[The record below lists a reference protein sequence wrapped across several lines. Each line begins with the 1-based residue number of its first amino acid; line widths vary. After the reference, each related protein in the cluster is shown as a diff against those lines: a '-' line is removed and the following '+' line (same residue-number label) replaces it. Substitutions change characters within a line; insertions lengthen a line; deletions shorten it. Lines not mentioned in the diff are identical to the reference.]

1 MANLN
6 KLLVHVPSDL
16 CDGFKTKYVNGTD
29 RSYDNKVVFLEDTQ
43 EIFTQGK
50 LYGTNVKAFDNLK
63 KLIGEI
69 PSGADSKDIVHYI
82 SEAIGKADHIHSVSK
97 KSDETLIDVTT
108 SNKAVTINSTTALT
122 KAVSNANS
130 AMQSVSVLGKELNK
144 TTNSISVAE
153 AKTALGLGTAA
164 YKNVGDFDASGAAAK
179 VKRDVIGVKG
189 NDKGADTIYGAKA
202 YADNAASVAAAGV
215 VAKLPV
221 VTNGSGIVVTPN
233 TDSNGKTTYTVSTSA
248 EVFHYKGNKLTKAEL
263 PSTGNTTGDV
273 WSVGPEDT
281 AGSTLYAWDGNEW
294 INIGGANGITGVDT
308 TPSSGVELAKNTNGT
323 VKVNVTP
330 GSIAN
335 GNGSVVTGG
344 AVYSAISEAE
354 GRCDP
359 KGTAKGL
366 IDKLGGSKTSSNGT
380 YVNVTVTTSKGE
392 VSGVTVSETANL
404 TSAITKANSAM
415 QSVTILGHTISNGGE
430 VTVEQAKTDLGLGS
444 AAYQNSTA
452 FDAAGTAKGL
462 IDKLGGSKTSSN
474 GTYVNV
480 TVTTSKGEVSGVT
493 VSETAN
499 LTSAITNANNA
510 VQTINGDSSYLIA
523 TKTGTTVKLDLDET
537 EVFNYVSNNIWETY
551 SA

>member
-29 RSYDNKVVFLEDTQ
+29 RSYDNKIVFLEKTH
-43 EIFTQGK
+43 EIFTKGK
-50 LYGTNVKAFDNLK
+50 LYGTTFKEFDDLKNLV
-63 KLIGEI
+63 GTI
-69 PSGADSKDIVHYI
+69 PSGATSTNIVAYI
-82 SEAIGKADHIHSVSK
+82 SELIGKADHVHSVSK
-97 KSDETLIDVTT
+97 KSSETLIDVTT
-108 SNKAVTINSTTALT
+108 SNKAVTINSTTNLT

-130 AMQSVSVLGKELNK
+130 ALQSVSVLGKTLNK
-144 TTNSISVAE
+144 TTNSISIPE

-164 YKNVGDFDASGAAAK
+164 YKNVGDFDASG
-179 VKRDVIGVKG
+179 
-189 NDKGADTIYGAKA
+189 
-202 YADNAASVAAAGV
+202 AAAGV

-233 TDSNGKTTYTVSTSA
+233 TDSNGKTTYKVSTSA
-248 EVFHYKGNKLTKAEL
+248 EVFHYKGNKTTKEQL
-263 PSTGNTTGDV
+263 PASDNTTGDV
-273 WSVGPEDT
+273 WSVGPADAE
-281 AGSTLYAWDGNEW
+281 GSTLYAWDGDEW
-294 INIGGANGITGVDT
+294 INIGSADGITGVDK
-308 TPSSGVELAKNTNGT
+308 TPSSGVALAKNTNGT
-323 VKVNVTP
+323 VKVNVIP
-330 GSIAN
+330 GLIAD

-344 AVYSAISEAE
+344 AVYSAISAAE
-354 GRCDP
+354 GRCDA

-380 YVNVTVTTSKGE
+380 YVKVTVTTSKGE

-415 QSVTILGHTISNGGE
+415 QSVTILGHKISNGDS

-462 IDKLGGSKTSSN
+462 IDKLGGSAS
-474 GTYVNV
+474 GTDTHVTVKVDSYQGEVSKV
-480 TVTTSKGEVSGVT
+480 TVTETNALKTAVSY
-493 VSETAN
+493 AN
-499 LTSAITNANNA
+499 SAI
-510 VQTINGDSSYLIA
+510 QTIGGDSPYLNA
-523 TKTGTTVKLDLDET
+523 TKTGTTVNLDLDQT